1 MQVESSEGV
10 RLAVHTLADPGGSAP
25 TLLFIHGNGMH
36 GHTWRQ
42 VAAELAADFHCLAFD
57 FRAHGYTQT
66 PQEVSLGWEH
76 MRDDL
81 LAVADV
87 LAEADS
93 EAAGLVGH
101 SLGGAVAVHALLA
114 RPGQFAKA
122 WAYEPV
128 LPVFEA
134 VHGTA
139 ASETERASGN
149 VLAAGA
155 RRRKQVFASRQAA
168 YDRFSNR
175 PPLGDF
181 TEAALW
187 DYLEHGLADL
197 PSGEVALRC
206 TPEHE
211 ARIFEEVIDASPEAL
226 AQVETPVA
234 VVVGGDDSPPVKFG
248 RMAAEAMPQAELTC
262 FEQLGHFGPMQA
274 PALIAAHIRGWFS

>member
-10 RLAVHTLADPGGSAP
+10 LLAVHTLADPGGTAP
-25 TLLFIHGNGMH
+25 TLLFSHGNGMH
-36 GHTWRQ
+36 SHTWLQ
-42 VAAELAADFHCLAFD
+42 VALELADDFRCLGVD

-66 PQEVSLGWEH
+66 PAEISLGWED

-81 LAVADV
+81 LAAADALSQAGV
-87 LAEADS
+87 EV
-93 EAAGLVGH
+93 AGLAGH

-128 LPVFEA
+128 LPVFDA
-134 VHGTA
+134 AHDTA
-139 ASETERASGN
+139 ASELERTSGN
-149 VLAAGA
+149 VLAEGA
-155 RRRKQVFASRQAA
+155 RRRKAVFASRQAA
-168 YDRFSNR
+168 YDRFSQR
-175 PPLGDF
+175 PPLGNF
-181 TEAALW
+181 TSAALW

-206 TPEHE
+206 APEHE
-211 ARIFEEVIDASPEAL
+211 ARIFEEVIEASPEAL
-226 AQVETPVA
+226 AQVEAPVA

-248 RMAAEAMPQAELTC
+248 RLAASAMPQAQLTC
-262 FEQLGHFGPMQA
+262 FEQLGHFGPMQD